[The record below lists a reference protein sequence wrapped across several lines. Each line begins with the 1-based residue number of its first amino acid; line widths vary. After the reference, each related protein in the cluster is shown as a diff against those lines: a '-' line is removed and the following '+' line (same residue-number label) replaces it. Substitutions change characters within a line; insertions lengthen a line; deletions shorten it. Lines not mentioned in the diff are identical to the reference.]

1 MFVFFSYLCK
11 IFIIFT
17 FHIINRSNTIMGHI
31 YQTHEYKNE
40 RIRALSRRVE
50 ELEAGEQV
58 KDLVAHC
65 EFLEAQVEI
74 LHKDIANIHFNQT
87 VGWTETNS

>member
-1 MFVFFSYLCK
+1 MAYQ
-11 IFIIFT
+11 
-17 FHIINRSNTIMGHI
+17 
-31 YQTHEYKNE
+31 YQTVEYKNE
-40 RIRALSRRVE
+40 RIRALTRRVA
-50 ELEAGEQV
+50 ELEDGQQYQ
-58 KDLVAHC
+58 DLLQHC